1 MRGCDVARV
10 IKGAQRKTKIE
21 QREASLEKLLSAAR
35 QLFVSK
41 GYASTTLEEIAATVD
56 MTKGSVYF
64 YFGSKEAVLL
74 ELLNQAEQ
82 IVIDPVLK
90 SIANANGNAT
100 DKLVAFL
107 HHQAELGVTDREN
120 MLLIILMSLEFEDGP
135 VARKVKALYRKFY
148 DGLNNLIREG
158 QKSGEFRTDAPSREL
173 VSIIVANHD
182 GTFLEW
188 YRRSDE
194 LSGPKLVKA
203 MRGIIVTG
211 LTGTKIERG

>member
-1 MRGCDVARV
+1 MARAARSPQ
-10 IKGAQRKTKIE
+10 KKTKVE

-35 QLFVSK
+35 HLFVSK
-41 GYASTTLEEIAATVD
+41 GYASTTLEEIAAAVE

-90 SIANANGNAT
+90 SLASSGGNAT
-100 DKLVAFL
+100 EKLVGFL
-107 HHQAELGVTDREN
+107 HHQSQLGVSEREN

-148 DGLNNLIREG
+148 DGLIDLIREG
-158 QKSGEFRTDAPSREL
+158 QKNGEFRTDVPSREL
-173 VSIIVANHD
+173 GSIIVANHD

-203 MRGIIVTG
+203 MRGIILTG
-211 LTGTKIERG
+211 LTGK

>member
-1 MRGCDVARV
+1 VSIGRPQVARAT
-10 IKGAQRKTKIE
+10 KSTQRKTKVE

-35 QLFVSK
+35 HLFVSK
-41 GYASTTLEEIAATVD
+41 GYASTTLEEIAAAVG

-82 IVIDPVLK
+82 IVIDTVLK
-90 SIANANGNAT
+90 LLESSEGNAT
-100 DKLVAFL
+100 EKVVAFL
-107 HHQAELGVTDREN
+107 HHQSLLGVSDREN

-148 DGLNNLIREG
+148 DGLNNVIRDG
-158 QKSGEFRTDAPSREL
+158 QKDGEFRIDVPSREL
-173 VSIIVANHD
+173 AAIIVANHD

-194 LSGPKLVKA
+194 LSGTKLVKA
-203 MRGIIVTG
+203 MRGIILTG
-211 LTGTKIERG
+211 LTGK

>member
-1 MRGCDVARV
+1 VARAT
-10 IKGAQRKTKIE
+10 KSTQRKTKVE

-35 QLFVSK
+35 HLFVSK
-41 GYASTTLEEIAATVD
+41 GYASTTLEEIAAAVG

-82 IVIDPVLK
+82 IVIDPVLRLLE
-90 SIANANGNAT
+90 SSEGNAVE
-100 DKLVAFL
+100 KVVAFL
-107 HHQAELGVTDREN
+107 HHQSLLGVSEREN

-148 DGLNNLIREG
+148 DGLNNVIRDG
-158 QKSGEFRTDAPSREL
+158 QKDGEFRIDVPSREL
-173 VSIIVANHD
+173 VAIIVANHD

-194 LSGPKLVKA
+194 LSGTKLVKA
-203 MRGIIVTG
+203 MRGIILTG
-211 LTGTKIERG
+211 LTGK

>member
-1 MRGCDVARV
+1 VARAV
-10 IKGAQRKTKIE
+10 KRRTKVE

-35 QLFVSK
+35 HLFVSK
-41 GYASTTLEEIAATVD
+41 GYASTTLEEIAAAVE

-82 IVIDPVLK
+82 IVIDTVLK
-90 SIANANGNAT
+90 LLETCGGSAT
-100 DKLVAFL
+100 DKVVHFL
-107 HHQAELGVTDREN
+107 HHQAQLGVTDREN
-120 MLLIILMSLEFEDGP
+120 MLLIILMSLEFDDGR
-135 VARKVKALYRKFY
+135 VARKTRALYRKLY
-148 DGLNNLIREG
+148 EGLNEVIREG
-158 QKSGEFRTDAPSREL
+158 QKMGEFRTDVPSREL

-194 LSGPKLVKA
+194 LSGTRLVKA
-203 MRGIIVTG
+203 MRGIILTG
-211 LTGTKIERG
+211 LTGK

>member
-1 MRGCDVARV
+1 VARPARGSQ
-10 IKGAQRKTKIE
+10 KKTKLE
-21 QREASLEKLLSAAR
+21 QREASLEKLLAAAR
-35 QLFVSK
+35 HLFVSK

-74 ELLNQAEQ
+74 ELLNHAEQ
-82 IVIDPVLK
+82 IVVDPVIE
-90 SIANANGNAT
+90 SIEISTGTAT
-100 DKLVAFL
+100 DKLVGFL
-107 HHQAELGVTDREN
+107 HHQARLGVTDREN

-135 VARKVKALYRKFY
+135 VAKKVRSLYQKLY
-148 DGLNNLIREG
+148 DGLNNVIREG
-158 QKSGEFRTDAPSREL
+158 QKNGEFRNDVPSREI

-194 LSGPKLVKA
+194 LSGPKLVRA
-203 MRGIIVTG
+203 MRGIIISG
-211 LTGTKIERG
+211 LTGK

>member
-1 MRGCDVARV
+1 MISKQGRSRRAVAR
-10 IKGAQRKTKIE
+10 ATKRRTKVE

-35 QLFVSK
+35 HLFVSK
-41 GYASTTLEEIAATVD
+41 GYASTTLEEIAAAVD

-82 IVIDPVLK
+82 IVIDTVLK
-90 SIANANGNAT
+90 LLESSGGSAT
-100 DKLVAFL
+100 EKVVSFL
-107 HHQAELGVTDREN
+107 HHQSQLGVTDREN
-120 MLLIILMSLEFEDGP
+120 MLLIIMMSLEFEDGP

-148 DGLNNLIREG
+148 DGLNEVIRDG
-158 QKSGEFRTDAPSREL
+158 QRSGEFRTDVPSREL

-194 LSGPKLVKA
+194 LSGTRLVRA
-203 MRGIIVTG
+203 MRGIILTG
-211 LTGTKIERG
+211 LTGK